1 MEELLKDK
9 VFWTKEKFKDKVEV
23 VVENTESI
31 TSRPNT
37 SNNDLK
43 NDPGKTQVAED
54 KTEVLPEEVDA
65 FKSIENK
72 VIGLYFAANW
82 CIPCQEFTTI
92 LKQTYDEIIERS
104 SSFEVVFISFDKKL
118 EDMKDFYNE
127 RHGHWL
133 ASPFKDPTI
142 EQVLP

>member
-104 SSFEVVFISFDKKL
+104 SSFEIVFISFDKKL

-133 ASPFKDPTI
+133 ALPFKDPTI